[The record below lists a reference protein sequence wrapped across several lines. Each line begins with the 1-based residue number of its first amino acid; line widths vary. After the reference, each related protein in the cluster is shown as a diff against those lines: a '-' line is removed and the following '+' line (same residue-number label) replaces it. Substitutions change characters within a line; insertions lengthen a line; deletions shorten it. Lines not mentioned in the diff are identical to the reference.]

1 MAHDRQPEK
10 YQNKRPSD
18 PSHPD
23 ELRQLTMSESK
34 PKKGKSNCFSISS
47 ISFAL
52 QSFSLLFIGSFILSI
67 CSSVYQ
73 SVYWYPSPSYP
84 ILPCPILSQSTL
96 SYPIISYPSPSYPT
110 LSYPIP
116 GHLILSYHILSQS
129 ILSYP
134 NLSYPTPSYPSLSY
148 PSPPYPILSYPIP
161 VYPILSQSNLSY
173 PIPVHPILP
182 CPTLSYPSPSYP
194 TLSYPIPVHPILPCP
209 FPVHFLPI
217 PSPSPLPLNSPTVL
231 EHLELQLE
239 LPSHCCSV
247 EPRFFQQKMTAHI
260 PIS

>member
-96 SYPIISYPSPSYPT
+96 SYPIISYPS

-116 GHLILSYHILSQS
+116 IQ
-129 ILSYP
+129 
-134 NLSYPTPSYPSLSY
+134 
-148 PSPPYPILSYPIP
+148 
-161 VYPILSQSNLSY
+161 
-173 PIPVHPILP
+173 PILP
-182 CPTLSYPSPSYP
+182 YPSPSYP
-194 TLSYPIPVHPILPCP
+194 TLSYPILSQSIVSYPVLSYPSPSYPSLSISCP
-209 FPVHFLPI
+209 FP
-217 PSPSPLPLNSPTVL
+217 SNSLSLSLTFKL
-231 EHLELQLE
+231 
-239 LPSHCCSV
+239 SNCIRT
-247 EPRFFQQKMTAHI
+247 PRT
-260 PIS
+260 ST

>member
-116 GHLILSYHILSQS
+116 GH
-129 ILSYP
+129 
-134 NLSYPTPSYPSLSY
+134 
-148 PSPPYPILSYPIP
+148 PILSSPTP
-161 VYPILSQSNLSY
+161 F
-173 PIPVHPILP
+173 HPILP

>member
-110 LSYPIP
+110 LSYPI
-116 GHLILSYHILSQS
+116 LSQS
-129 ILSYP
+129 IVSYP
-134 NLSYPTPSYPSLSY
+134 
-148 PSPPYPILSYPIP
+148 
-161 VYPILSQSNLSY
+161 V
-173 PIPVHPILP
+173 
-182 CPTLSYPSPSYP
+182 LSYPSPSYP
-194 TLSYPIPVHPILPCP
+194 SLSISCP
-209 FPVHFLPI
+209 FP
-217 PSPSPLPLNSPTVL
+217 SNSLSLSLSLTFKL
-231 EHLELQLE
+231 
-239 LPSHCCSV
+239 SNCIRT
-247 EPRFFQQKMTAHI
+247 PRT
-260 PIS
+260 ST

>member
-96 SYPIISYPSPSYPT
+96 SYPIISYPSPSYPILT
-110 LSYPIP
+110 CPIP
-116 GHLILSYHILSQS
+116 LHPILACPIPVHPILSYHILSQS

-134 NLSYPTPSYPSLSY
+134 NPTYPTLSQ
-148 PSPPYPILSYPIP
+148 SILSYPVLPYPIP
-161 VYPILSQSNLSY
+161 VHRILPCPILSQSILS
-173 PIPVHPILP
+173 
-182 CPTLSYPSPSYP
+182 
-194 TLSYPIPVHPILPCP
+194 
-209 FPVHFLPI
+209 FPVHFLSI
-217 PSPSPLPLNSPTVL
+217 SFQFPLPLPYL
-231 EHLELQLE
+231 
-239 LPSHCCSV
+239 
-247 EPRFFQQKMTAHI
+247 
-260 PIS
+260 

>member
-96 SYPIISYPSPSYPT
+96 SYPILPCPILSQSTLSYPIISYPSPSYPILT
-110 LSYPIP
+110 CPIP
-116 GHLILSYHILSQS
+116 LHPILACPIPVHPILSYHILSQS

-134 NLSYPTPSYPSLSY
+134 NPTYPTLSQSILSYPVLPYPSPSYPSLSI
-148 PSPPYPILSYPIP
+148 S
-161 VYPILSQSNLSY
+161 
-173 PIPVHPILP
+173 
-182 CPTLSYPSPSYP
+182 
-194 TLSYPIPVHPILPCP
+194 CP
-209 FPVHFLPI
+209 FP
-217 PSPSPLPLNSPTVL
+217 SNSLSLSLTFKL
-231 EHLELQLE
+231 
-239 LPSHCCSV
+239 SNCIRT
-247 EPRFFQQKMTAHI
+247 PRT
-260 PIS
+260 ST

>member
-96 SYPIISYPSPSYPT
+96 SYPIISYPSPSYPILT
-110 LSYPIP
+110 CPIPLHPILACPIP
-116 GHLILSYHILSQS
+116 G
-129 ILSYP
+129 
-134 NLSYPTPSYPSLSY
+134 
-148 PSPPYPILSYPIP
+148 
-161 VYPILSQSNLSY
+161 
-173 PIPVHPILP
+173 
-182 CPTLSYPSPSYP
+182 
-194 TLSYPIPVHPILPCP
+194 HPILPCP

>member
-84 ILPCPILSQSTL
+84 ILPCPILFCPVL
-96 SYPIISYPSPSYPT
+96 S
-110 LSYPIP
+110 
-116 GHLILSYHILSQS
+116 
-129 ILSYP
+129 
-134 NLSYPTPSYPSLSY
+134 N
-148 PSPPYPILSYPIP
+148 PILSHSILCFVLSCP
-161 VYPILSQSNLSY
+161 VLSCSCSNPKDERSIKSSRMNNFRPKKKSKLYSAW
-173 PIPVHPILP
+173 
-182 CPTLSYPSPSYP
+182 
-194 TLSYPIPVHPILPCP
+194 
-209 FPVHFLPI
+209 
-217 PSPSPLPLNSPTVL
+217 
-231 EHLELQLE
+231 HLQ
-239 LPSHCCSV
+239 
-247 EPRFFQQKMTAHI
+247 
-260 PIS
+260 